1 MTSHSPPRTALILSH
16 LAFEDAGTLGDLLER
31 REFRLRTL
39 EPALPS
45 TRLPAPGDP
54 DLVVVLGGPFG
65 VYEEDLYP
73 HIPGEIDFIRERLF
87 LRKPTIGIC
96 LGAQLM
102 AKALGA
108 RVYPSGTQEI
118 GWSPL
123 ALTEDGRH
131 TPLSLLGDGN
141 PMLHW
146 HGDTFDLP
154 EGIPS
159 LALTDSVP
167 HQAFRVEH
175 FGLALQ
181 FHPEIRTRDFE
192 RWLLG
197 HAFELATRKIDLPL
211 LRRQTQTLGPD
222 LESRASVF
230 FSRWLSEAGL
240 G

>member
-1 MTSHSPPRTALILSH
+1 MNSPMSPRTALVLSH
-16 LAFEDAGTLGDLLER
+16 LAFEDPGTLGDLLESR
-31 REFRLRTL
+31 GFRLRTA

-45 TRLPAPGDP
+45 TRLPDPGEP

-73 HIPGEIDFIRERLF
+73 HIPEEIAYIRDRLS
-87 LRKPTIGIC
+87 LRKPIVGIC

-102 AKALGA
+102 ARALGA

-118 GWSPL
+118 GWAPL
-123 ALTEDGRH
+123 ALTEEGRQ
-131 TPLSLLGDGN
+131 TPLALLGDGN

-159 LALTDSVP
+159 LARTALVP
-167 HQAFRVEH
+167 HQAFRIEY

-181 FHPEIRTRDFE
+181 FHPEIRARDFE

-211 LRRQTQTLGPD
+211 LRHQTQTLGPD
-222 LESRASVF
+222 LESRARAF